1 MQLIY
6 SVVYLLYSKVIC
18 YTYIY
23 THIHICTH
31 IFTHTY
37 MYTYIILHCILLQ
50 YEYSSLCYTVGIC
63 LSIFIY
69 SSSYLLIQNYK
80 FIPPPPPLVIV
91 SLFSFSH
98 SLSFFFFFLFL
109 LHWQLVGSQ
118 LPDQGLNPH
127 PQQWKRRVL
136 TTGSPGNPFKF
147 VS

>member
-98 SLSFFFFFLFL
+98 SLFFFFSFFFCC
-109 LHWQLVGSQ
+109 
-118 LPDQGLNPH
+118 
-127 PQQWKRRVL
+127 
-136 TTGSPGNPFKF
+136 TGSLWDL
-147 VS
+147 SCLTRDWTHTLSSESAES

>member
-98 SLSFFFFFLFL
+98 SLFFFFLSFFAAL
-109 LHWQLVGSQ
+109 AACGISVAWPGIEPTPSAVKAQSLNHWITWESL
-118 LPDQGLNPH
+118 
-127 PQQWKRRVL
+127 
-136 TTGSPGNPFKF
+136 
-147 VS
+147 

>member
-6 SVVYLLYSKVIC
+6 SVVCLWYSKVIC

-69 SSSYLLIQNYK
+69 SSSYLLIWNYK
-80 FIPPPPPLVIV
+80 FIPPPSPLVIV
-91 SLFSFSH
+91 RLFSLSR
-98 SLSFFFFFLFL
+98 SLFFFFPFFFC
-109 LHWQLVGSQ
+109 S
-118 LPDQGLNPH
+118 
-127 PQQWKRRVL
+127 
-136 TTGSPGNPFKF
+136 TGSLWDL
-147 VS
+147 SSLTRDWTHTLSSESAES